1 MSKTLMVKRVNNR
14 VYVNRVGYRRLQISS
29 CVKQRNVDK
38 KISFAK
44 KSSQSIKI
52 SKFPLPHLIPLTFV
66 SNQNFYFC
74 SFYLE

>member
-44 KSSQSIKI
+44 KSGQSIKI
-52 SKFPLPHLIPLTFV
+52 SKFPLPRLIPLTFV